1 MKSPQYTSL
10 ISIFTFF
17 VWLSM
22 RKFQVTPYDAF
33 NILYGQ
39 EKRFLKENCNDSYT
53 TFKWTEYINM
63 DYCVPLNY

>member
-1 MKSPQYTSL
+1 
-10 ISIFTFF
+10 
-17 VWLSM
+17 M